1 MTSYMDRS
9 AGGPGTSD
17 TLSAELDHP
26 LRTML
31 GAERVSSIRQI
42 SAPLHFPALCPS
54 TVSRNTTE
62 FYLRFLPLF
71 LLSRPSY
78 PACRF
83 LLHTSCRSSPHPL
96 PAACRHTAVR
106 ETLLLTDTAHK
117 SALLCCRFS
126 SVYIF
131 LHLSRSHTHRTPAL
145 HLPPRP
151 TARRCGKLL
160 LPVLR

>member
-31 GAERVSSIRQI
+31 GAERVSVFDKSL
-42 SAPLHFPALCPS
+42 LHFIFALCPS

-62 FYLRFLPLF
+62 FYLRFLLLF

-83 LLHTSCRSSPHPL
+83 LYIHTSCRSSPH

-106 ETLLLTDTAHK
+106 ETPLTDTAHNLRF
-117 SALLCCRFS
+117 LLPVFFM
-126 SVYIF
+126 YIF
-131 LHLSRSHTHRTPAL
+131 CICRSHRTPHFIFAS
-145 HLPPRP
+145 PYCSQMR
-151 TARRCGKLL
+151 KLL
-160 LPVLR
+160 YRFSGDV